1 MTMGSATGG
10 FGCTMETSTF
20 LSRRYL
26 PALVFAHVL
35 PVTTS
40 PKLSGIPSG
49 PEKTFVWNEYLKKFK
64 I

>member
-1 MTMGSATGG
+1 
-10 FGCTMETSTF
+10 METSTF

-49 PEKTFVWNEYLKKFK
+49 PEKTFVWNEYLKKFR